1 MSTESDWA
9 DAAEQR
15 VLDEALRLAPET
27 GWNGR
32 LVARAAAAA
41 GLSPGE
47 AELLLPHGAK
57 DLAALAT
64 ARHLERAFQRL
75 EGVDPVTLKIRER
88 IRVAVQAK
96 IEGTVDDGPA
106 LRNLAGFLCLPQ
118 NLPLALALLWKS
130 ADAIWRWAGDTAVDE
145 NHYSKRAILSA
156 ILATTLAVRM
166 TSGKQAA
173 DAHLDARIGNVMAFE
188 RWKATRPRCNLGP
201 DIAVALA
208 RIRHRRG

>member
-1 MSTESDWA
+1 MSSDSDWA
-9 DAAEQR
+9 PDAEQR

-41 GLSPGE
+41 GLSKGD
-47 AELLLPHGAK
+47 AELLLPNGAK

-64 ARHLERAFQRL
+64 ARHLDRAFSRL
-75 EGVDPVTLKIRER
+75 EGVDPVSLKVRER

-166 TSGKQAA
+166 TSGKTAA
-173 DAHLDARIGNVMAFE
+173 DAHLDARIDNVMAFE
-188 RWKATRPRCNLGP
+188 RWKAGRTRWHLGP
-201 DIAVALA
+201 EIAVALA
-208 RIRHRRG
+208 RVRYGRG

>member
-1 MSTESDWA
+1 MSADTDWA
-9 DAAEQR
+9 DDAEQR

-41 GLSPGE
+41 GLSAGD

-64 ARHLERAFQRL
+64 ARHLERAFERL
-75 EGVDPVTLKIRER
+75 EGIDPVALKVRER

-166 TSGKQAA
+166 TSGKTAA
-173 DAHLDARIGNVMAFE
+173 DHHLDARIDNVMSFE
-188 RWKATRPRCNLGP
+188 RWKATRPRWHLGP
-201 DIAVALA
+201 EIAVALA
-208 RIRHRRG
+208 RVRYGKG